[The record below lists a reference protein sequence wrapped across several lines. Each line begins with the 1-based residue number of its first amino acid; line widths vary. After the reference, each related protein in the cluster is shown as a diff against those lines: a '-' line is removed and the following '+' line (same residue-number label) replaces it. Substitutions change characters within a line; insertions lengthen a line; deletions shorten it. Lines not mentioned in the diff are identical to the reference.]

1 MNNVV
6 NVLFGEMVSNISTP
20 FAVCDL
26 LKVFLFFIII
36 IIFLSMI
43 VNLDQPSGGYLIKT
57 SERSARTASLGRV
70 CFKYETE
77 EKTKFKQRCCKLK

>member
-1 MNNVV
+1 M

-26 LKVFLFFIII
+26 LKVFLFFLFFIII

-57 SERSARTASLGRV
+57 SERSGARRRSAVCASNM
-70 CFKYETE
+70 KWK
-77 EKTKFKQRCCKLK
+77 KTKKQSLNKGAVN